1 MVMRRA
7 LGLILVTVFA
17 CSDDS
22 KGGGITDHATG
33 GSAGSGPSGGG
44 PGGAAGTAGVPV
56 GSGGTQAAQGGS
68 NAGSSTFTLPRVYPP
83 VRAATP
89 TALVAGTSYAA
100 QPFRGGPDQPG
111 FGTARQALSAISL
124 ATAIRERFYSTGPTD
139 LLRIVKAVDDRV
151 QGLDLTVAA
160 HPCLATPPVEHTYV
174 LPGGQTFQVKLQ
186 CLQHFGTPGA
196 NSGWVGFGR
205 VRPVSADAGAS
216 GVAAT
221 SVAVDASVPADAGS
235 GAGDAGSTA
244 TDGSDFYLIEGQEGG
259 NGGAY
264 HIDGQGNVE
273 GWIAVAERDIPAN
286 SQVIMHLRTDN
297 AAGTLELALAGSAV
311 GFCAAHLKTD
321 PTFLFVSGKTNAPP
335 PPGTT
340 QAVGTQYCDEPRSGC
355 YRADNLATDLG
366 SESVSCAAIGPS
378 SFREGVELDSD
389 TSADAGVNVVTTD
402 IYSYFS
408 QMPAGIPDF

>member
-1 MVMRRA
+1 MAMRRA
-7 LGLILVTVFA
+7 LGLVLMTVFA

-22 KGGGITDHATG
+22 KGGIKDHATG
-33 GSAGSGPSGGG
+33 GAAGSGPSGGVLG
-44 PGGAAGTAGVPV
+44 GGAGTGGVPV
-56 GSGGTQAAQGGS
+56 GSGGTQASHGGA

-89 TALVAGTSYAA
+89 TALIAGTTYAA
-100 QPFRGGPDQPG
+100 QPFRRGPDQPG
-111 FGTARQALSAISL
+111 FGTARQALGAITL
-124 ATAIRERFYSTGPTD
+124 ATAIQERFYSTGPTD
-139 LLRIVKAVDDRV
+139 LLRIVKAVDDRM

-160 HPCLATPPVEHTYV
+160 HPCLGTPPVEHTYL

-205 VRPVSADAGAS
+205 VRPASADAGVSAVGATS
-216 GVAAT
+216 VSVDAGVAA
-221 SVAVDASVPADAGS
+221 DAAS
-235 GAGDAGSTA
+235 GYGDAGASA
-244 TDGSDFYLIEGQEGG
+244 GDGSDFYLVEGQEGG

-273 GWIAVAERDIPAN
+273 GWIAVAERNIPAN

-297 AAGTLELALAGSAV
+297 AAGTLELTLAGSAV

-321 PTFLFVSGKTNAPP
+321 PSFLFVSGKTNAPP
-335 PPGTT
+335 PPGTM

-355 YRADNLATDLG
+355 YRADNLAADLG
-366 SESVSCAAIGPS
+366 SDSASCAAIGPS
-378 SFREGVELDSD
+378 SFRDGVELDSD

-408 QMPAGIPDF
+408 QMPAGVPDY

>member
-1 MVMRRA
+1 MRRA

-22 KGGGITDHATG
+22 KGGGKTDPATG
-33 GSAGSGPSGGG
+33 GTAGHDPSGADLGGAAGSAGGPVGSAGS
-44 PGGAAGTAGVPV
+44 
-56 GSGGTQAAQGGS
+56 QASQGGS
-68 NAGSSTFTLPRVYPP
+68 NAGSATFTLPRVYPP

-89 TALVAGTSYAA
+89 TALIGNASYTAL
-100 QPFRGGPDQPG
+100 PFGRAENQQG
-111 FGTARQALSAISL
+111 FGMARQGL
-124 ATAIRERFYSTGPTD
+124 TAITLGTAIQERFYSTGPTD
-139 LLRIVKAVDDRV
+139 LLRIVRAVDDRV
-151 QGLDLTVAA
+151 QGLDLTVAS
-160 HPCLATPPVEHTYV
+160 HPCLSTLPVEHTYQ

-186 CLQHFGTPGA
+186 CMQHFGTPGA

-205 VRPVSADAGAS
+205 VRPPSGDAGVS
-216 GVAAT
+216 GGDGPTVAL
-221 SVAVDASVPADAGS
+221 DASVPADAGNDY
-235 GAGDAGSTA
+235 GDAGA
-244 TDGSDFYLIEGQEGG
+244 AVTDGSDFYLVEGQSGG

-264 HIDGQGNVE
+264 HIDRHGNVE

-297 AAGTLELALAGSAV
+297 AAGTLELALAGSAI

-321 PTFLFVSGKTNAPP
+321 PTFLFVAGKTNAPP

-340 QAVGTQYCDEPRSGC
+340 QQVGTQYCDELRSGC
-355 YRADNLATDLG
+355 YRADNLSADLG
-366 SESVSCAAIGPS
+366 SDSASCAAIGPS
-378 SFREGVELDSD
+378 SFRNGVELDSD

-408 QMPAGIPDF
+408 EMPAGVPDF